1 MSRITTYA
9 FSEREVYPPS
19 MPLVF
24 TVLTVPDVDNGA
36 FAAARMC
43 LCALGAHDPD
53 RGAVMIHH

>member
-1 MSRITTYA
+1 
-9 FSEREVYPPS
+9 

-24 TVLTVPDVDNGA
+24 TVLTVPDVDYGA

-43 LCALGAHDPD
+43 LYALGAHDLD